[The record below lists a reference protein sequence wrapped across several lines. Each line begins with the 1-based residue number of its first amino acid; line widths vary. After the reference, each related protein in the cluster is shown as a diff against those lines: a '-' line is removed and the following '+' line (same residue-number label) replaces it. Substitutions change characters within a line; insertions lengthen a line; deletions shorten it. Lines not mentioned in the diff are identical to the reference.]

1 MRLKTVAF
9 IVFLSVMGIIM
20 SSYFVGIVLTAQVI
34 PFSSIGAD
42 PTLVAPGTVTTVQP
56 TENNPSGISFL
67 TGDVELDWIPWI
79 IKQASI
85 LIGGLSLIV
94 FVYAGVSLIIRGDN
108 EEELGKSMK
117 MIIFGIIGIALAA
130 FSYTIIANVLLLL

>member
-1 MRLKTVAF
+1 
-9 IVFLSVMGIIM
+9 M
-20 SSYFVGIVLTAQVI
+20 SSYFVGSVLTAQVI
-34 PFSSIGAD
+34 APFSTLGEPGDIVE
-42 PTLVAPGTVTTVQP
+42 PTIVT
-56 TENNPSGISFL
+56 PSGTTGVNFL
-67 TGDVELDWIPWI
+67 HAEVQQGWIPWI

-94 FVYAGVSLIIRGDN
+94 FVYAGVSLILNGDN

-117 MIIFGIIGIALAA
+117 MIIFAIIGIALAA